1 MCKPVCKPELTMKA
15 TVNVLCYK
23 SKTVVE
29 SIVGAKT
36 LHKEL
41 IRKAHPDRHSDKEE
55 LAKEITDLVN
65 ENRYNYREL
74 LKLKERIK
82 EELLTN

>member
-1 MCKPVCKPELTMKA
+1 MFGWFKRLFLSRKH
-15 TVNVLCYK
+15 
-23 SKTVVE
+23 SKEAISESINVVE
-29 SIVGAKT
+29 SIAGAKT

-41 IRKAHPDRHSDKEE
+41 IRRAHPDKHSDKEE

-74 LKLKERIK
+74 LRLKKRI
-82 EELLTN
+82 ENEL

>member
-1 MCKPVCKPELTMKA
+1 MFRWFKRLLISRKNRKA
-15 TVNVLCYK
+15 AMQESAN
-23 SKTVVE
+23 VVE
-29 SIVGAKT
+29 SIAGAKT

-41 IRKAHPDRHSDKEE
+41 IRRAHPDKHSDKEE

-74 LKLKERIK
+74 LRLKKRI
-82 EELLTN
+82 ENEL